1 MPRKNR
7 VISIN
12 RRSRRGRVPRDQ
24 NRLTMMI
31 GVLVGSL
38 TGARAL
44 AGANVHVLQIV
55 SAIVIDALGL
65 EMIDSH
71 FAGRI

>member
-1 MPRKNR
+1 MSKKNR

-12 RRSRRGRVPRDQ
+12 RGSRRGRVQRHQ

-31 GVLVGSL
+31 GVLAGSL
-38 TGARAL
+38 TGARVL
-44 AGANVHVLQIV
+44 AGANVHVVRIV
-55 SAIVIDALGL
+55 FAIVIDALGIQ
-65 EMIDSH
+65 MIDSR

>member
-1 MPRKNR
+1 